1 MLRQLLLSDFR
12 AEGPAAGHGWPL
24 VQREFPTVQLA
35 PLSAGR
41 GAHVLLLD
49 VSDWNAPAFDPVAWD
64 TRVFDAAERT
74 EWLAFHL
81 EGASREALVVAALE
95 ILTRYQC
102 LVGRRNAAS
111 NTPCFNRLLAR
122 HRSLHDLKQPRVR
135 ADFHRA
141 VDAWQWTLRLRP
153 EADLPL
159 QAAAFFHDV
168 EQPAHGPGTLR
179 AFDRIHPVRGSERA
193 VRVMEEAGADDAS
206 CRRVRELVAHIPRP
220 GNERDVS
227 LLYTADALSFF
238 SRESSSY
245 FREAPLEHH
254 RRQVARMLARLRPEH
269 LRWLGQMRLAPAVR
283 GQLEVL
289 VAAHFP
295 GDVQA

>member
-24 VQREFPTVQLA
+24 VQQAFPTVQLA

-41 GAHVLLLD
+41 GAHVLRLD
-49 VSDWNAPAFDPVAWD
+49 VSEWNAPAFDPVAWD
-64 TRVFDAAERT
+64 ARVFDAGERT
-74 EWLAFHL
+74 EWLALHL

-111 NTPCFNRLLAR
+111 ATPLFSRLLAR
-122 HRSLHDLKQPRVR
+122 HRSLHDLKQPQVR
-135 ADFHRA
+135 AEFHRA

-153 EADLPL
+153 EVDLPL
-159 QAAAFFHDV
+159 QAAALFHDV
-168 EQPAHGPGTLR
+168 EQPAHGPLPLR
-179 AFDRIHPVRGSERA
+179 AFDRVQPARGADRA
-193 VRVMEEAGADDAS
+193 VRLLEEAGADDAS
-206 CRRVRELVAHIPRP
+206 CRRVRELVTRGERP
-220 GNERDVS
+220 GGERDVS
-227 LLYTADALSFF
+227 LLRTAGALSFF
-238 SRESSSY
+238 SRQSSSY
-245 FREAPLEHH
+245 FREAPPEHH
-254 RRQVARMLARLRPEH
+254 RRQVARMLAHLRPEH
-269 LRWLGQMRLAPAVR
+269 LRWLGHMRLAPAVR

-295 GDVQA
+295 VDVLA